1 MIEIKEC
8 QLLITCCNQDGG
20 LYIVSFKDGTHS
32 SEKILNIE
40 CRGIAKY
47 KDYFIVVSTNEILI
61 LNEKL
66 DVIQTKK
73 ISEMLDLHG
82 VAIYKDYAFIV
93 ETAKN
98 SIGIYDLKKNIDR
111 VDAIKLSPEN
121 HDTCHIND
129 IFIQNDKAYIS
140 MFSYTN
146 ESSFLSKMSKNNNTE
161 GVILEYSLLDNTT
174 VRIMQNNL
182 FQPHSL
188 KIYKEELY
196 YCTSAKFLVQKNEE
210 IIFKGLGYLRG
221 LDIKNEI
228 MFIGQSE
235 SRHVDRLLKEQNNIL
250 FDCGIYIHNMFSKMS
265 SFIHVPSREI
275 YQILVI

>member
-1 MIEIKEC
+1 MIEIMEC

-20 LYIVSFKDGTHS
+20 LYIANFKDGTHS
-32 SEKILNIE
+32 LKKVLNIE

-47 KDYFIVVSTNEILI
+47 KDHFIVVSTNGILI
-61 LNEKL
+61 LNENL

-73 ISEMLDLHG
+73 LTEMLDLHG
-82 VAIYKDYAFIV
+82 IAIYKDQAFIV
-93 ETAKN
+93 ETTKN

-111 VDAIKLSPEN
+111 VDEIKLSPEN

-129 IFIQNDKAYIS
+129 IFIQDDKAYIS
-140 MFSYTN
+140 MFSYIDK
-146 ESSFLSKMSKNNNTE
+146 SSFLSKISKNSNTQ
-161 GVILEYSLLDNTT
+161 GVILEYSLLDKKR

-196 YCTSAKFLVQKNEE
+196 YCTSAKFLVQKNEK

-221 LDIKNEI
+221 LDIKNEMI
-228 MFIGQSE
+228 FIGQSE

-250 FDCGIYIHNMFSKMS
+250 FDCGIYIHNMSTKMS
-265 SFIHVPSREI
+265 SFIHVPSKEI
-275 YQILVI
+275 YQILII